1 MTFLL
6 NSLRNLNIFQELFII
21 QKPFIRGRIKKV
33 TQTNK
38 DDLPLEGN
46 LPTKQLLLC
55 EEGILK
61 EICSPILY
69 SKIGKFIF
77 ALVYDPISDSLGD
90 CLIDLETEYSLGLVK
105 TLIGETLKVYPC
117 SNYLRLRAPEFQSL
131 EVQELINTYLSSEVA
146 ETSETINPPPVQSDD
161 YLENL
166 IMSIAEQCNAKEIP
180 AAIAIFLPNKKNQNI

>member
-1 MTFLL
+1 MINTE
-6 NSLRNLNIFQELFII
+6 NNNLSPE
-21 QKPFIRGRIKKV
+21 
-33 TQTNK
+33 
-38 DDLPLEGN
+38 EN
-46 LPTKQLLLC
+46 LPAKQLLLC
-55 EEGILK
+55 DKVILK
-61 EICSPILY
+61 GVGSNVLH

-131 EVQELINTYLSSEVA
+131 EVQEIISNYLANEVA
-146 ETSETINPPPVQSDD
+146 ESSETINPSPVQGDD

-166 IMSIAEQCNAKEIP
+166 IMSIAEQCNLREIP
-180 AAIAIFLPNKKNQNI
+180 AAIAIFLPNKKI

>member
-1 MTFLL
+1 
-6 NSLRNLNIFQELFII
+6 
-21 QKPFIRGRIKKV
+21 V

-38 DDLPLEGN
+38 DDLSLEGN

-55 EEGILK
+55 EQGILK
-61 EICSPILY
+61 EVCSPILY

-131 EVQELINTYLSSEVA
+131 EVQKIISNYLANEVA
-146 ETSETINPPPVQSDD
+146 ESSETINPPPVQSDD

>member
-1 MTFLL
+1 M
-6 NSLRNLNIFQELFII
+6 
-21 QKPFIRGRIKKV
+21 IK
-33 TQTNK
+33 TENNN
-38 DDLPLEGN
+38 PSPEEN
-46 LPTKQLLLC
+46 LPTKQLLFC
-55 EEGILK
+55 EEGTLK

-131 EVQELINTYLSSEVA
+131 EVQELINSYLTNEVNQSSA
-146 ETSETINPPPVQSDD
+146 TINSSSAQGDD

-180 AAIAIFLPNKKNQNI
+180 AAIAIFLPNKKNQII

>member
-1 MTFLL
+1 MT
-6 NSLRNLNIFQELFII
+6 
-21 QKPFIRGRIKKV
+21 K
-33 TQTNK
+33 TNK
-38 DDLPLEGN
+38 DDLTPEGN

-55 EEGILK
+55 EQGILK
-61 EICSPILY
+61 EVCSPILY

-131 EVQELINTYLSSEVA
+131 EVQELINSYLSNEVAKASEVA
-146 ETSETINPPPVQSDD
+146 EASETINPPLVQSDD

>member
-1 MTFLL
+1 MINTE
-6 NSLRNLNIFQELFII
+6 NNNPSPE
-21 QKPFIRGRIKKV
+21 
-33 TQTNK
+33 
-38 DDLPLEGN
+38 EN

-55 EEGILK
+55 EEGTLK

-105 TLIGETLKVYPC
+105 TLIGENLKVYPC

-131 EVQELINTYLSSEVA
+131 EVQELINSYLSSEVA
-146 ETSETINPPPVQSDD
+146 EASETINPPPVQSDH
-161 YLENL
+161 YLDNL

>member
-1 MTFLL
+1 M
-6 NSLRNLNIFQELFII
+6 
-21 QKPFIRGRIKKV
+21 

-69 SKIGKFIF
+69 SKIGKFFF

-90 CLIDLETEYSLGLVK
+90 CLIDLETEYL
-105 TLIGETLKVYPC
+105 
-117 SNYLRLRAPEFQSL
+117 Q
-131 EVQELINTYLSSEVA
+131 
-146 ETSETINPPPVQSDD
+146 
-161 YLENL
+161 
-166 IMSIAEQCNAKEIP
+166 
-180 AAIAIFLPNKKNQNI
+180 KKIK

>member
-1 MTFLL
+1 MTFLQK
-6 NSLRNLNIFQELFII
+6 NLRNFYIFLGLFTI

-38 DDLPLEGN
+38 DDLSLEGN
-46 LPTKQLLLC
+46 SPTKQLLLC
-55 EEGILK
+55 EQGILK
-61 EICSPILY
+61 EVSSPILY

-77 ALVYDPISDSLGD
+77 ASVYDPISDSLGD
-90 CLIDLETEYSLGLVK
+90 CLIDLETEYTLGLVK
-105 TLIGETLKVYPC
+105 TLIDETLKVYPC
-117 SNYLRLRAPEFQSL
+117 SNYLRLRAPESQSL
-131 EVQELINTYLSSEVA
+131 EVQEIISNYLANEVA
-146 ETSETINPPPVQSDD
+146 ESSETINTPPVQGDD

>member
-6 NSLRNLNIFQELFII
+6 KNLRNFYIFLGLFTI

-38 DDLPLEGN
+38 DDLSLEGN

-55 EEGILK
+55 EQGILK
-61 EICSPILY
+61 GVSSPILY

-77 ALVYDPISDSLGD
+77 ASVYDPISDSLGD
-90 CLIDLETEYSLGLVK
+90 CLIDLETEYTLGFVK
-105 TLIGETLKVYPC
+105 TLIDETLKVYPC
-117 SNYLRLRAPEFQSL
+117 SNYLRLRAPESQSL
-131 EVQELINTYLSSEVA
+131 EVQEIISNYLANEVA
-146 ETSETINPPPVQSDD
+146 ESSETINPPPVQGDD

-166 IMSIAEQCNAKEIP
+166 IMSIAEQCHAKEIP